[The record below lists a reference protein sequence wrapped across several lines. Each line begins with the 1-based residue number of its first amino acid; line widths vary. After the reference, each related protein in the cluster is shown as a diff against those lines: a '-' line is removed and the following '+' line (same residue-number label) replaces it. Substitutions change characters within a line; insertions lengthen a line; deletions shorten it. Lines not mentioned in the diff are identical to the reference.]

1 MTTLQTDID
10 EITSILCKTFEM
22 AGIERNYDDSFGKIG
37 KVLFR
42 YGINYNPK
50 ELRIVFTLCMQEF
63 FESIPQEQWKLNDP
77 SFVKQSERYAIN
89 GFKNWFIEQVT

>member
-1 MTTLQTDID
+1 MTMLQDDIG
-10 EITSILCKTFEM
+10 EITAILSKTFDL

-37 KVLFR
+37 KILYR

-77 SFVKQSERYAIN
+77 SFVKNSEKYAIEK
-89 GFKNWFIEQVT
+89 FKGWFIEQVT

>member
-63 FESIPQEQWKLNDP
+63 FESIPQEQWKLNEP
-77 SFVKQSERYAIN
+77 SFVKESEIYAIN

>member
-37 KVLFR
+37 KILFR

-63 FESIPQEQWKLNDP
+63 FESIPQEQWKLNEP
-77 SFVKQSERYAIN
+77 SFVKESEIYAIN

>member
-10 EITSILCKTFEM
+10 EITSILCKTFEI

-63 FESIPQEQWKLNDP
+63 FESIPQEQWKLNEP
-77 SFVKQSERYAIN
+77 SFVKESEIYAIN

>member
-1 MTTLQTDID
+1 
-10 EITSILCKTFEM
+10 
-22 AGIERNYDDSFGKIG
+22 
-37 KVLFR
+37 
-42 YGINYNPK
+42 
-50 ELRIVFTLCMQEF
+50 MQEF